1 MILLYSEWRLQQE
14 SNLHFSL
21 RRTTL
26 YPFNY
31 GADARNSNRN
41 SVFMSSEKKDSLWNS
56 QPHSAVKTSETLKT
70 FPVPVKSYLSSCSL
84 CSDQS

>member
-31 GADARNSNRN
+31 GGRTARIVPPVRDLPKRGVQRN
-41 SVFMSSEKKDSLWNS
+41 AGMGDDGA
-56 QPHSAVKTSETLKT
+56 PA
-70 FPVPVKSYLSSCSL
+70 
-84 CSDQS
+84 

>member
-31 GADARNSNRN
+31 GADARNSNRK
-41 SVFMSSEKKDSLWNS
+41 SRSMPLLAASSLFRKNQTAETEK
-56 QPHSAVKTSETLKT
+56 
-70 FPVPVKSYLSSCSL
+70 F
-84 CSDQS
+84 

>member
-1 MILLYSEWRLQQE
+1 MKNKLNISQNEFQTLFNSKRGQIIPIKQSERDLKQRGSNKQLSKEGWRLQQE

-41 SVFMSSEKKDSLWNS
+41 
-56 QPHSAVKTSETLKT
+56 
-70 FPVPVKSYLSSCSL
+70 
-84 CSDQS
+84 